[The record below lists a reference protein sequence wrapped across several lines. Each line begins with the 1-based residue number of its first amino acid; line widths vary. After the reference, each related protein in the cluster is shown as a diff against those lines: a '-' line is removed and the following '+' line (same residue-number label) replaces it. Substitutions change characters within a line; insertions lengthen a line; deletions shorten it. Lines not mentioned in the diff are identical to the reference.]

1 MRFYRLLLHLYPSTF
16 SRDYEDEL
24 TDVFRERV
32 RNANPLRVLF
42 AAIADIVPN
51 AIAAHWELLVFDLRF
66 AFRSLMRTPGFALT
80 TILVAALGVGAN
92 TVAFSLA
99 DFVLFRPLP
108 LVRADRLVKIWEKP
122 PDGSRNEMSPADYRD
137 FMAGARSFS
146 GAAAYT
152 HQTANLTQ
160 QGEPRRVDLT
170 LATPELL
177 PLLGVQPILGRT
189 FTAAD
194 ATAANTIV
202 LSYGLWKSQFGGDR
216 SILGR
221 VVRLDGTPHTIIGV
235 MPASFQ
241 FPTRNSEGWLPLT
254 FREENY
260 EDRHDTYLEVVAR
273 LRDGVSIDQARS
285 EIEVRAKNADR
296 KYPKDDQGFGAWVM
310 DLRGETPRNARMLVL
325 ALCGAAICILLLS
338 CANLA
343 SLFLARGTHR
353 ARELAVRSALG
364 AGRERIVRQLMTESF
379 VVAAAGG
386 IVGIIGAALAVPL
399 FAKLVPSTLPVA
411 DYPSIDLR
419 VLAMA
424 AGFILVTGVAFGVLP
439 AMRASRGSDFDALRT
454 GVRSGG
460 GRTQRLR
467 SVLVVIEI
475 VASVVLMISSG
486 LLLRAVINIQNR
498 APGFRADNVLVVG
511 TALPLPKYEKVAT
524 RARFYEQVLSEVR
537 ALPGVKSAAYITG
550 LPMQMTGGIWPVG
563 INGQEPIRNGDY
575 DVSLRYATPQFF
587 STMQIPLLRG
597 RDIADTD
604 DQTHPS
610 VAVVSDAFVKRYW
623 PGQDPIGKQFK
634 VATLVRTI
642 VGVAGDVK
650 TRGLERQSEP
660 QIYLPYRQVKD
671 GDILGYTP
679 KKLVVR
685 TTGATQSLVTPIRN
699 IVQRAD
705 PEQPLSDIK
714 TMETILSED
723 TAARVTQVRLL
734 GALAAVALLIAGI
747 GIHGLLTYN
756 VSRRV
761 PEIGV
766 RRALGAQVSG
776 IVALVVREGVVMA
789 VVGVVIGALLAYGA
803 ARSMAAL
810 LAGIR
815 PADPLTFTL
824 ASLLCIATVLAGC
837 ARAALRAAHV
847 DPARAL
853 RVE

>member
-1 MRFYRLLLHLYPSTF
+1 MRFYRLLLHLYPASF

-32 RNANPLRVLF
+32 RGANPLRVLF
-42 AAIADIVPN
+42 AALADIIPN

-80 TILVAALGVGAN
+80 AILVAALGVGAN

-108 LVRADRLVKIWEKP
+108 LPHADRLVKLWEKP
-122 PDGSRNEMSPADYRD
+122 PDGSRNEMSPANYRD
-137 FMAGARSFS
+137 FTTGARSFS
-146 GAAAYT
+146 GTAAFT
-152 HQTANLTQ
+152 HGAANLTER
-160 QGEPRRVDLT
+160 GEPRRVELT
-170 LATPELL
+170 MASPELL

-194 ATAANTIV
+194 STNADTVV

-216 SILGR
+216 TILGR
-221 VVRLDGTPHTIIGV
+221 VVRLDGKPHTIIGV
-235 MPASFQ
+235 MPAAFQ
-241 FPTRNSEGWLPLT
+241 FPTRSTEGWVPLIL
-254 FREENY
+254 REENF
-260 EDRHDTYLEVVAR
+260 EDRTDTYLEVVAR
-273 LRDGVSIDQARS
+273 LRDGVSIEQARS
-285 EIEVRAKNADR
+285 EIEVRTKNVER
-296 KYPKDDQGFGAWVM
+296 KNPKDNEGLGAWVM

-325 ALCGAAICILLLS
+325 ALCGAAVCILLLS

-364 AGRERIVRQLMTESF
+364 AGRERIVRQLLTESF

-386 IVGIIGAALAVPL
+386 IVGIVAAALAVPL

-411 DYPSIDLR
+411 NYPSIDLR

-424 AGFILVTGVAFGVLP
+424 AGFILITGLAFGVLP

-486 LLLRAVINIQNR
+486 LLLRAVWNIQNR

-511 TALPLPKYEKVAT
+511 TPLPLPKYEKVAT
-524 RARFYEQVLSEVR
+524 RSRFYEQVLSEVR

-550 LPMQMTGGIWPVG
+550 LPMQMTGGIWAVG
-563 INGQEPIRNGDY
+563 INGQEPIRNGEY

-587 STMQIPLLRG
+587 STMQIPLIRG
-597 RDIADTD
+597 RDIEATD

-610 VAVVSDAFVKRYW
+610 VAVVSDAFVQRYW

-642 VGVAGDVK
+642 VGVAGDVR

-660 QIYLPYRQVKD
+660 QVYLPYQQVKD
-671 GDILGYTP
+671 GDIIGYTP

-685 TTGATQSLVTPIRN
+685 TTGAPQSLVDPIRH
-699 IVQRAD
+699 IVYRAD
-705 PEQPLSDIK
+705 PEQPLFDIK
-714 TMETILSED
+714 TMDSILSDD

-734 GALAAVALLIAGI
+734 AALAAIALLIAGI

-776 IVALVVREGVVMA
+776 IVALIVREGVVMA
-789 VVGVVIGALLAYGA
+789 TVGVVIGALLAYGA

-815 PADPLTFTL
+815 PADPLTFAL
-824 ASLLCIATVLAGC
+824 ASVLCVATVLAGC
-837 ARAALRAAHV
+837 ARAALRAAQV